1 MSIEI
6 DDYTYKYEDEDLD
19 DIEYLE
25 IMSLDDIIKDNPS
38 FIALSENDIRD
49 NLSNMFLNNKKAKNV
64 TKLFYEIIN
73 DINEKRGVLD
83 NYDNYIFNAEVEKEK
98 NDVNEIKE
106 QEDASYFNK
115 LENREFNQYIKAK
128 DKYFFCIKYNN
139 ESTNIRFMNDK
150 KINISLEPYHN
161 NEFPIY
167 YPVFPTDE
175 VNIPII
181 SAYYKIPKSTISDKI
196 YEKITDYLINSKNIN
211 LKNANN
217 YDNTKDLVKDVRP
230 DIHHIIKY
238 MKEDERNDFNLDYK
252 NIDAI
257 FKKFG
262 KSLDLINQKDCDIL
276 CDYMISVTEYEK
288 ERKNIFRRINI
299 KKSDILNKKL
309 VFFDKLKSIINLLD
323 LKESTINFLGKTKII
338 LEEHL
343 STIAVTDELVNLNN
357 LNNLN
362 INKLILHIN
371 QTDEEDV
378 LQLLTNIKQSMHMAN
393 IKDTIIEIDK
403 ILKTVDKK
411 PEIIKNYEILK
422 NKFEYSR
429 NHIFDYDKDGKH
441 YLISYR
447 EVKEIKEGKYND
459 NYEGIPL
466 DNMEDTINVDDQDNI
481 AHEVYDIKY
490 VIDTIDI
497 NKYLTN
503 INYKTEEG
511 FIDGI
516 KNVLPELTEISKMC
530 NLEIN
535 YDILCSELFKYNR
548 SIPSRKNIYIKEFKD
563 RNVELNKTL
572 LNILEKVP
580 PKNILNING
589 LVNELDRDT
598 LDIILIA
605 TKEWL
610 SSIKE
615 LFIHAIS
622 FWILNVQE
630 KILDD
635 TFPLDENYLND
646 NYIVN
651 WYKYGSPFNNLKK
664 SEEKGVLPYI
674 INIAKEYLIN
684 KNELSINTDNLLKN
698 TIKFIEDK
706 YTPYLENMK
715 SKYELL
721 KNKKKEMRGLI
732 EKEKFKNLR
741 DNKICVKNVNLCKEQ
756 HVKSLLYMPDI
767 DYVKIHKFLHGC
779 CLKKLDD
786 TFSDDID
793 LKNAKRKDLIAWKK
807 EFAKKR
813 MTNKTRELR
822 FIPEKVNKD
831 KVVVKELDSIFK
843 EDITYDIKYSN
854 ILSLWLDEMRE
865 KQNNILPVKVIDDI
879 EFNAKK
885 IDIAIKNNLNILA
898 KTSKNLKNDNFING
912 FYKDKIKYK
921 SIILSIIKILN
932 NYSKKKDNIE
942 LTLLIDISIKD
953 LRNII
958 IDLNKLNSILVEDN
972 EIETERI
979 NRYIVSR
986 ALCCPFNPDELVN
999 GSLSSHIINN
1009 STIQEL
1015 AKNIYTDILKII
1027 ELTFPTA
1034 EENINFLNEQR
1045 EKNKQNK
1052 INILNDK
1059 SVEENL
1065 LIKELKKAGIKHK
1078 IMNEKKEEV
1087 FEIEE
1092 ENPTD
1097 DARPDSK
1104 LFDDIYDDDIDAIN
1118 KYDDEHK
1125 LGTYDDDSDDELM
1138 LTEDMGFIYN

>member
-106 QEDASYFNK
+106 HEDASYFNK

-181 SAYYKIPKSTISDKI
+181 SAYYKIPRSTISDKI

-357 LNNLN
+357 LN

-422 NKFEYSR
+422 HKFEYSR

-530 NLEIN
+530 NLEID

-831 KVVVKELDSIFK
+831 KAVVKELDSIFK

-972 EIETERI
+972 EIDTERI

>member
-181 SAYYKIPKSTISDKI
+181 SAYYKIPRSTISDKI

-357 LNNLN
+357 LN

-422 NKFEYSR
+422 HKFEYSR

-530 NLEIN
+530 NLEID

-684 KNELSINTDNLLKN
+684 KNELSINADNLLKD

-831 KVVVKELDSIFK
+831 KAVVKELDSIFK

-972 EIETERI
+972 EIDTERI

>member
-288 ERKNIFRRINI
+288 ERKNISRRINI

-343 STIAVTDELVNLNN
+343 STIAVTDELVN

-422 NKFEYSR
+422 HKFEYSR

-441 YLISYR
+441 YLITYR

-563 RNVELNKTL
+563 RNVELNNTL

-684 KNELSINTDNLLKN
+684 KNELSINADNLLKD

-831 KVVVKELDSIFK
+831 KAVVKELDSIFK